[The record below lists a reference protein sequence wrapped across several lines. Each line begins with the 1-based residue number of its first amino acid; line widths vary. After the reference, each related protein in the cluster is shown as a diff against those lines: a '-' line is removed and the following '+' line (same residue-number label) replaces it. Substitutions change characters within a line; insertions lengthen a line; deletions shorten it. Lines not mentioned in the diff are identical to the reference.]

1 MSDGFKIIII
11 LISFILIQLIPIYL
25 TGLSLSKKKFNKS
38 REDGVCIPQYIPFA
52 SILSDNT
59 ISTGEYMEFCIK
71 NQQMKFMDVFVQPF
85 RIMIDFLGGI
95 GFNFVSI
102 VQDINLSMG
111 VLDLNITELQK
122 QFIDQ
127 FKNQI
132 SSIQTIIIEY
142 SNILSTSFGQIVQI
156 EKRVNDVING
166 TTNGLSQLVASA
178 DNKFVLTK

>member
-1 MSDGFKIIII
+1 
-11 LISFILIQLIPIYL
+11 
-25 TGLSLSKKKFNKS
+25 
-38 REDGVCIPQYIPFA
+38 
-52 SILSDNT
+52 
-59 ISTGEYMEFCIK
+59 
-71 NQQMKFMDVFVQPF
+71 
-85 RIMIDFLGGI
+85 MIDFLGGI

-111 VLDLNITELQK
+111 ILDLNITELQK